1 MLSYKP
7 WSPDSLLRLL
17 LFLFTALSGAGLL
30 GAAADRYW
38 AAVPEETRRFW
49 VSFGSGA
56 LMQVLGLVL
65 MARFVGENRMS
76 WREGFG
82 LRFEESPRMLL
93 VGVVAAVVGLAL
105 AMGILLGS
113 QWLMALANVTPVEQ
127 SSITALRQSEDV
139 ARRLAVALTTV
150 LLAPLFEELLFR
162 GILYPALKQAGY
174 PRFALWGTA
183 VLFGL
188 SHVNLLTFASLTCFG
203 LLLTV
208 LYERTDNLLAP
219 ITAHACFN
227 AVNYAW
233 VVLGQ
238 SAG

>member
-17 LFLFTALSGAGLL
+17 LFLFAGLSGAGLL
-30 GAAADRYW
+30 GAAADSYW
-38 AAVPEETRRFW
+38 AAVPEEMRRFW
-49 VSFGSGA
+49 VSFGVGT

-65 MARFVGENRMS
+65 IARFLGENRLG
-76 WREGFG
+76 WREAFG
-82 LRFEESPRMLL
+82 LRVEESPRMLL
-93 VGVVAAVVGLAL
+93 SGAVAAVLGLAF

-139 ARRLAVALTTV
+139 ARRLAVAVTAV
-150 LLAPLFEELLFR
+150 MLAPLFEELLFR

-183 VLFGL
+183 LLFGL
-188 SHVNLLTFASLTCFG
+188 SHVNMLTFASLTCFG
-203 LLLTV
+203 LLLAV

-219 ITAHACFN
+219 ITAHTLFN
-227 AVNYAW
+227 AANYAW